1 MRCIIL
7 LSRGFFCWD
16 GGAGKRRGGEQWIL
30 LLFCMLDLCL
40 IDRCDKVCSVVSS
53 TDGSVDT
60 VDTGTA
66 DPSPEGPE
74 MQLCCVQLGSP

>member
-1 MRCIIL
+1 
-7 LSRGFFCWD
+7 
-16 GGAGKRRGGEQWIL
+16 
-30 LLFCMLDLCL
+30 MLDLCL

-66 DPSPEGPE
+66 DPSPEGSE
-74 MQLCCVQLGSP
+74 MQLCCVQLGSPWGYRLPSKLFCLGGYFSHPMLPSTCPPKSYPL